1 MKKFFTSITLKFCIL
16 ALLCFH
22 FYNNLPSLKENI
34 FKSAMRF
41 ESPYIV
47 VADSQKNVYLID
59 KRSRRITKMDP
70 AGNVH
75 FILKGGDRGRE
86 RFYRAAELAVDEH
99 DRLYVLNAVDNLED
113 GYVEKN
119 TILRYLPDG
128 RFDRVVAEF
137 ARTKEERLGEDKMI
151 VGNINAGNG
160 WVYFFMLEKGIGT
173 TLYKINAETGARE
186 KVLTMPQELRSI
198 YISGLNFDTF
208 YIAKLDGYVYELK
221 PDGSLSVI
229 PRPAA
234 NADTIIFP
242 WDVETDTQG
251 YLYVSDIAN
260 NRIVKRMPGKS
271 REIFFPRDDQKKA
284 MPDLGKFV
292 SKSIWMNK
300 RGYLTCID
308 EQDNTI
314 YCLNPK
320 GDIEFA
326 LKKGILPVP
335 VMVFRFLTWAEFLA
349 IILLFI
355 KINKDIFVRVLRRKI
370 PLILKQLLIFVPAVI
385 LSVGFVS
392 YEIFH
397 RLLEEKEQSIGH
409 ELAMY
414 SQIGSRLIDG
424 DALERITKPEDY
436 MSDDYRKIQDQM
448 LSVLNYG
455 KDPWNEL
462 PYSRLIKFYDGRPYI
477 CVDWSGYVGTRY
489 PFLKAQPMHERAYKN
504 GEIGYGRYDDID
516 VGLYAGVAPVR
527 NSKGEIVGVYE
538 LMIDDSIMS
547 EVISVFARHLTSG
560 LIISVVLFIILT
572 AVVTS
577 LILGSIR
584 KLRFAVAQMARGH
597 FDTKVEIRTRD
608 EVETLGRGF
617 NIMSRYIRNY
627 ITQIT
632 RLNKAYVRFV
642 PQEFLHFLEK
652 KSIVDMRLG
661 DQVQKEMTVLFS
673 DIRSF
678 TALSE
683 KMTPEENFGF
693 INSYLHEVGPIIR
706 KNKGFIDKYI
716 GDAIMALF
724 PGTPEDAVL
733 AALDMKH
740 KIREYNEG
748 RKLAGY
754 AAIDIGIGI
763 HTGTL
768 MLGIIGEVERME
780 GTVISD
786 NVNLA
791 SRVEG
796 LTKVYGAG
804 IIVSE
809 ATLKKIPD
817 PAKHECR
824 FLDRVKV
831 TGKQQPVLVFEVFEG
846 DPDHVRQLKRQTK
859 ADFEKGIGL
868 YCNGKLQEALALFTR
883 VIQVNSGDKAA
894 ALYIKRCEN
903 FIKLGI
909 PADWSG
915 IEEMTSK

>member
-1 MKKFFTSITLKFCIL
+1 MKKFFTSITFKLGL
-16 ALLCFH
+16 LLLLCYH
-22 FYNNLPSLKENI
+22 VYTNPPSLKENI
-34 FKSAMRF
+34 FKNVMPF

-47 VADSQKNVYLID
+47 VADSKNDIYLID
-59 KRSRRITKMDP
+59 KRSRRITRMDT
-70 AGNVH
+70 AGNVR
-75 FILKGGDRGRE
+75 FILKGGDRGPD
-86 RFYRAAELAVDEH
+86 RFYRAADIAVDEQ
-99 DRLYVLNAVDNLED
+99 DRLYVLNAVDNLDD

-119 TILRYLPDG
+119 TILRYFPDG
-128 RFDRVVAEF
+128 RFDKVVAELP
-137 ARTKEERLGEDKMI
+137 RTKEERLNEDRLI
-151 VGNINAGNG
+151 VSNISVEDG
-160 WVYFFMLEKGIGT
+160 WVYFFMAEKGLGT
-173 TLYKINAETGARE
+173 SLFRLNGETGIRE
-186 KVLTMPQELRSI
+186 RVLTMPTEERA
-198 YISGLNFDTF
+198 ISMCAAPDGRRYMT
-208 YIAKLDGYVYELK
+208 KLDGRVYTLQ
-221 PDGSLSVI
+221 PDGTTKAFPLPDLGPDAI
-229 PRPAA
+229 F
-234 NADTIIFP
+234 FP
-242 WDVETDTQG
+242 WDVEVDG
-251 YLYVSDIAN
+251 SGNMYVSDIAN
-260 NRIVKRMPGKS
+260 QVIAKIKPGTS
-271 REIFFPRDDQKKA
+271 IEPLFPKNWGD
-284 MPDLGKFV
+284 GKERV
-292 SKSIWMNK
+292 IAKSIWVNK
-300 RGYLTCID
+300 NGYLTCIN
-308 EQDNTI
+308 ERDNTVYGI
-314 YCLNPK
+314 KPDGEIAFTLRQ
-320 GDIEFA
+320 
-326 LKKGILPVP
+326 GILPAP
-335 VMVFRFLTWAEFLA
+335 IMLFRFSTWLVILA
-349 IILLFI
+349 IVFLIYRILKDIFI
-355 KINKDIFVRVLRRKI
+355 KILRRKI
-370 PLILKQLLIFVPAVI
+370 PLVLKQLFIFIPAVI
-385 LSVGFVS
+385 ISVGFVS

-397 RLLEEKEQSIGH
+397 RLMAENERSIGH
-409 ELAMY
+409 ELAMF

-424 DALERITKPEDY
+424 DALERLTRPEHY
-436 MSDDYRKIQDQM
+436 MNEDYRKLQNQM
-448 LSVLNYG
+448 LSTLNYG

-462 PYSRLIKFYDGRPYI
+462 PYSRLIKYYDGNPYI

-489 PFLKAQPMHERAYKN
+489 PFLKAQPMHERAWRK
-504 GEIGYGRYDDID
+504 GEIGFGRYDDID

-538 LMIDDSIMS
+538 LMVDDSIMG
-547 EVISVFARHLTSG
+547 EVIHMFARQLTSG
-560 LIISVVLFIILT
+560 LVFSVVLFIILT
-572 AVVTS
+572 AIVSS
-577 LILGSIR
+577 LILASIR

-597 FDTKVEIRTRD
+597 FDTTVQIKTRD
-608 EVETLGRGF
+608 EVEDLGRGF
-617 NIMSRYIRNY
+617 NIMTRYIRNY
-627 ITQIT
+627 IAQIT

-683 KMTPEENFGF
+683 KMTPEENFSF

-724 PGTPEDAVL
+724 PGKPEDAVL
-733 AALDMKH
+733 AALDMKR

-748 RKLAGY
+748 RRQAGY

-817 PAKHECR
+817 PEKYECR

-831 TGKQQPVLVFEVFEG
+831 TGKQQPVQVFEVFEG

-868 YCNGKLQEALALFTR
+868 YCNGKPQEALELFTR
-883 VIQVNSGDKAA
+883 VIKVNSGDKAA